1 LSLGWVQY
9 AIIAA
14 YLLFIVVKG
23 LRRSR
28 DIAGTDDFL
37 LAGRKVSWFFILCT
51 VGATVIGGGASI
63 GAVGKTFEWGVLMMA
78 VSTAWYLQLV
88 VSGLLVA
95 PRFREAR
102 LYTVAGYF
110 GHRFGEGPRFVAFV
124 LSLVFSVGVLGAQM
138 VAFGKI
144 ITLLVPVAPY
154 WLAVLAGGI
163 VVTAYST
170 AGGLPAVIHTDV
182 YQFVILLAGFVL
194 TLVYCVPE
202 LLGSAH
208 EIAGTVPAHFF
219 SLWGDRGPL
228 FLVTTFLAFLLGE
241 TFAPAYATRFCVG
254 EDVRATRRG
263 IVGAGVLLAFTYPAV
278 LFFIALY
285 ARLNFPDIDPEQ
297 ALPRTVLRLNNPV
310 VGGLVIA
317 ALMSAVMSSADS
329 ILNSTTAIFVKDLY
343 EPYIARSHAG
353 SRRGLA
359 IARWS
364 SVALG
369 ALGMLM
375 ALVLPNIIDM
385 LLLTYS
391 LWAPGIIVP
400 VLLGV
405 LTRRRSATLGRLVL
419 GTMILSTAA
428 TVLYMTTRWA
438 DVVQPCVVG
447 VAASLVILGLG
458 LLLTRT
464 RLRGG

>member
-14 YLLFIVVKG
+14 YLLFIVIKG

-28 DIAGTDDFL
+28 DIAGADDFL
-37 LAGRKVSWFFILCT
+37 LAGRKVGWPLILCT

-78 VSTAWYLQLV
+78 VSTAWYLQLI

-110 GHRFGEGPRFVAFV
+110 GHRFGAKPRFAAFV
-124 LSLVFSVGVLGAQM
+124 LSLLFSVGVLGAQM

-144 ITLLVPVAPY
+144 ITLLVPLAPY
-154 WLAVLAGGI
+154 WLAVVAGGV
-163 VVTAYST
+163 VVTLYST
-170 AGGLPAVIHTDV
+170 VGGLPAVIHTDV
-182 YQFVILLAGFVL
+182 YQFVILLAGFAI

-202 LLGSAH
+202 LVGSAD
-208 EIAGTVPAHFF
+208 EIARVVPEHFF

-228 FLVTTFLAFLLGE
+228 FLITTFLAFLLGE
-241 TFAPAYATRFCVG
+241 TFAPAYATRFCIG
-254 EDVRATRRG
+254 EDARATRRG

-285 ARLNFPDIDPEQ
+285 ARLNFPHIDPEQ
-297 ALPRTVLRLNNPV
+297 ALPHTILRLNNPV

-329 ILNSTTAIFVKDLY
+329 ILNSTTSIFVKDLY
-343 EPYIARSHAG
+343 EPYVARSRTG
-353 SRRGLA
+353 SRKGLR

-364 SVALG
+364 SAALG
-369 ALGMLM
+369 VLGVVM
-375 ALVLPNIIDM
+375 ALVLPDIIDM

-400 VLLGV
+400 VLVGV
-405 LTRRRSATLGRLVL
+405 LTRTSSATLGRLVF
-419 GTMILSTAA
+419 GTMVLSTAA
-428 TVLYMTTRWA
+428 TVLYMTTPWA
-438 DVVQPCVVG
+438 DVVQPGVVG
-447 VAASLVILGLG
+447 VGVSCVIFALG
-458 LLLTRT
+458 LLVTRT
-464 RLRGG
+464 RLRRG